1 MIGPAPFL
9 LESIAMSLSRR
20 RFMIVAASV
29 ASTTVLPA
37 ESRADAP
44 LLSESDPTAQSLG
57 YKTDAAKVDK
67 AKFSRYQQGQ
77 TCANCQL
84 YQGKAG
90 SQTGP
95 CPTYGGKLVYA
106 KGWCNAYVKKA

>member
-1 MIGPAPFL
+1 MPL
-9 LESIAMSLSRR
+9 TRR
-20 RFMIVAASV
+20 RFMILAASV
-29 ASTTVLPA
+29 ASTTGLST

-44 LLSESDPTAQSLG
+44 VLSESDPTAQALG
-57 YKTDAAKVDK
+57 YKTDATKVDK
-67 AKFSRYQQGQ
+67 TRFPRYEAGQ

-90 SQTGP
+90 SANGP
-95 CPTYGGKLVYA
+95 CPTYGGKLVEA